1 MMKKTLSIITILLF
15 FLAFSANAQEMGP
28 STPPGGG
35 PIGDDT
41 PIGGGAPIG
50 GGSLILIGLA
60 AAYGGKK
67 VFDLRKNEEEEN

>member
-1 MMKKTLSIITILLF
+1 MKKIISIIAILMF
-15 FLAFSANAQEMGP
+15 FLAFSVNAQVLGP
-28 STPPGGG
+28 EDPNGG
-35 PIGDDT
+35 PEGGDD

-67 VFDLRKNEEEEN
+67 VFDLRKNQEELED